1 MRNINEIHTD
11 TNIVKIKVI
20 KSASRYEMI
29 DLSADE

>member
-20 KSASRYEMI
+20 TSASRYKMI
-29 DLSADE
+29 DLSTDE